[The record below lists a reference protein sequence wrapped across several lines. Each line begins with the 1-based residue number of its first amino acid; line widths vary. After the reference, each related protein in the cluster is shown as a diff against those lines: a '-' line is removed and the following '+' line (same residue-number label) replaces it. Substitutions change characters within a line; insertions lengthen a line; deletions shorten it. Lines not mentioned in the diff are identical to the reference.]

1 MNSENNLYPTVLFCV
16 ICTLFLPLFFQL
28 WWLTEKLRTH
38 WRVWRTMKWLMGA
51 GRDIRL
57 LEDSEASSPN
67 VIQMNLLMCSRPHVL
82 KIYFCSFIKRDQ
94 VEALLVPVFFS
105 FSNLLPAVVSKRI
118 LLTTGTVLQV
128 FNGDYICLSINK
140 VRLWDAPTPLK
151 TSSYEPRSGKRDVA
165 AHSFPPAGWSSCSLP
180 LFQGSSLS
188 SGCW

>member
-16 ICTLFLPLFFQL
+16 ICTLFLPLFFQS

-38 WRVWRTMKWLMGA
+38 WRVWRTVKWLMGA

-57 LEDSEASSPN
+57 LEDSEAGSPN

-82 KIYFCSFIKRDQ
+82 NIYFCSFIEIKWKHF
-94 VEALLVPVFFS
+94 LVPIFFFS
-105 FSNLLPAVVSKRI
+105 FSNILPAVVSKHI

-151 TSSYEPRSGKRDVA
+151 TCSYEPRSGKRDVA
-165 AHSFPPAGWSSCSLP
+165 AHSFPPAG
-180 LFQGSSLS
+180 
-188 SGCW
+188 

>member
-1 MNSENNLYPTVLFCV
+1 
-16 ICTLFLPLFFQL
+16 
-28 WWLTEKLRTH
+28 
-38 WRVWRTMKWLMGA
+38 MGA

-82 KIYFCSFIKRDQ
+82 NIYFCSFIKRDQ

-140 VRLWDAPTPLK
+140 VCL
-151 TSSYEPRSGKRDVA
+151 
-165 AHSFPPAGWSSCSLP
+165 
-180 LFQGSSLS
+180 
-188 SGCW
+188 